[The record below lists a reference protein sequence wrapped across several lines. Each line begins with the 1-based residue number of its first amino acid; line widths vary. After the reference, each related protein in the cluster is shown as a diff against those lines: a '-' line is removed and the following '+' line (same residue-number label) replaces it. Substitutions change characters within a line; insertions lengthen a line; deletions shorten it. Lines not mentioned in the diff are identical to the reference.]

1 MPAFFD
7 TGHAGTWLDMLA
19 NSPRLNASD
28 YAPADNAERLEASRP
43 AVVTIL
49 HSAGGSH
56 V

>member
-1 MPAFFD
+1 MPAFYD
-7 TGHAGTWLDMLA
+7 MGAAGFWRDMIA

-56 V
+56 A